1 MAVEATP
8 KAVHLRPLTP
18 LDYLERSAYIFR
30 EKIAVVDGDVRRTY
44 PQLRDRVQRLATALQ
59 DLGVRDGER
68 VAVMSPNSSAILES
82 HFGVPMAGGILCAL
96 NIRLTVGEIDYILG
110 HCGASVLIY
119 DADFDEFVRELK
131 PKARCIR
138 VAHQRP
144 NGAVVHAENAKHDD
158 YETLLAKADASK
170 LERREID
177 EDATISINYT
187 SGTTGRPKGVM
198 YTYRGAF
205 VNAQAEIFHANMGP
219 ESVYLWTLPMF
230 HCNGWIF
237 PYAVT
242 AAGATHVCLRKVDPK
257 KIFELIEAEH
267 VTHMCGAP
275 TVWIMLANDPDAKPF
290 THKIHITTAGA
301 PPSPTIIKQMEALGA
316 TMTHVYG
323 LTETYGPITVCE
335 WKSPQWDSADETER
349 ARLKSRQGVAMLTMD
364 ARDVR
369 VVDSD
374 LCDVPADGNTQG
386 EIVMRGNNVMKGYYN
401 DPDATAK
408 AFTGG
413 WFHSGDVAVMQPDG
427 YIEIVDRAK
436 DVIISGGENIST
448 IQVEKAIVAHEAVLE
463 CAVVAMPDSKW
474 GEVPKAFVTLK
485 PGADVTVEELI
496 AFCREVLP
504 GFKVPKAIEFGPL
517 PKTSTGKIQKF
528 VLRDKEWKG
537 RQKRVN

>member
-1 MAVEATP
+1 MELRVAVP
-8 KAVHLRPLTP
+8 AVHLRPLTP
-18 LDYLERSAYIFR
+18 LDYLERSAYVFR
-30 EKIAVVDGDVRRTY
+30 EKTAVVDGDVRRTY
-44 PQLRDRVQRLATALQ
+44 PQLRDRVYRLAAALQ
-59 DLGVRDGER
+59 EMGIGDGER
-68 VAVMSPNSSAILES
+68 VAVLSPNASAILES
-82 HFGVPMAGGILCAL
+82 HFAVPLAGGVLCAL
-96 NIRLTVGEIDYILG
+96 NIRLTVDEIDYILD

-119 DADFDEFVRELK
+119 DSDFDEFVRELR
-131 PKARCIR
+131 PKAHCIR
-138 VAHQRP
+138 VPDAYERLIA
-144 NGAVVHAENAKHDD
+144 GADPAR
-158 YETLLAKADASK
+158 
-170 LERREID
+170 LERHEPD
-177 EDATISINYT
+177 EDDTISINYT

-198 YTYRGAF
+198 YTYRGTF
-205 VNAQAEIFHANMGP
+205 INAQAEIFHANIRP

-257 KIFELIEAEH
+257 KIFELIEAEG

-275 TVWIMLANDPDAKPF
+275 TVWIMLANDPSARSFPRRL
-290 THKIHITTAGA
+290 HITTAGA
-301 PPSPTIIKQMEALGA
+301 PPSPTIIKQMESLGA

-335 WKSPQWDSADETER
+335 WKSPQWDGTEEAER
-349 ARLKSRQGVAMLTMD
+349 ARLKSRQGVGMLTMD

-369 VVDSD
+369 VVDGD
-374 LCDVPADGNTQG
+374 LNDVPADGVTQG

-401 DPDATAK
+401 DPEATAK
-408 AFTGG
+408 AFAGG

-448 IQVEKAIVAHEAVLE
+448 IQVEKAVVAHEAVLE
-463 CAVVAMPDSKW
+463 CAVVAMPDPKW

-485 PGADVTVEELI
+485 TGREATTVDEII
-496 AFCREVLP
+496 AHCRELLP

-528 VLRDKEWKG
+528 VLREREWKG
-537 RQKRVN
+537 REKRVN

>member
-1 MAVEATP
+1 MAIAERP

-18 LDYLERSAYIFR
+18 LDYLERSAYVFR

-44 PQLRDRVQRLATALQ
+44 PQLRDRVHRLAAALQ
-59 DLGVRDGER
+59 VIGIREGER
-68 VAVMSPNSSAILES
+68 VAVMSPNTSALLEA
-82 HFGVPMAGGILCAL
+82 HFAVPMAGGVLCAL
-96 NIRLTVGEIDYILG
+96 NIRLTVSEIDYILE

-119 DADFDEFVRELK
+119 DADFDDFVRELK
-131 PKARCIR
+131 PKMRCIR
-138 VAHQRP
+138 VPDAYE
-144 NGAVVHAENAKHDD
+144 ALIAE
-158 YETLLAKADASK
+158 ADPQS
-170 LERREID
+170 LERREVD

-205 VNAQAEIFHANMGP
+205 VNAQAEIFHANMRP

-257 KIFELIEAEH
+257 KILELIETER
-267 VTHMCGAP
+267 VTHLCGAP
-275 TVWIMLANDPDAKPF
+275 TVWIMLANDPSAKPF
-290 THKIHITTAGA
+290 KHKVHITTAGA

-335 WKSPQWDSADETER
+335 WKSPQWDSADESEC

-364 ARDVR
+364 AHDVR
-369 VVDSD
+369 VVDSE
-374 LCDVPADGNTQG
+374 LNDVPADGKTQG

-401 DPDATAK
+401 DPEATAR
-408 AFTGG
+408 AFAGG

-448 IQVEKAIVAHEAVLE
+448 IQVEKVIVAHPAVLE
-463 CAVVAMPDSKW
+463 CAVVAMPDDKW

-485 PGADVTVEELI
+485 EGQTLTAEALV
-496 AFCREVLP
+496 AFCREQLP
-504 GFKVPKAIEFGPL
+504 GFKVPKAFEFGPL
-517 PKTSTGKIQKF
+517 PKTSTGKVQKF

-537 RQKRVN
+537 HEKRVN

>member
-1 MAVEATP
+1 MAIAEKP
-8 KAVHLRPLTP
+8 KTVHLRPLTP
-18 LDYLERSAYIFR
+18 LDYLERSAYVFR

-44 PQLRDRVQRLATALQ
+44 PQLRDRVHRLAAALQ
-59 DLGVRDGER
+59 ALGIRDGER
-68 VAVMSPNSSAILES
+68 VAVLSPNTSAILEA
-82 HFGVPMAGGILCAL
+82 HFAVPLAGGVLCAL
-96 NIRLTVGEIDYILG
+96 NTRLMVSEIDYILG
-110 HCGASVLIY
+110 HCSASILIY

-131 PKARCIR
+131 PTIRCIR
-138 VAHQRP
+138 VQD
-144 NGAVVHAENAKHDD
+144 E
-158 YETLLAKADASK
+158 YETLLAQADVAK

-205 VNAQAEIFHANMGP
+205 VNAQAEIFHANMRP

-257 KIFELIEAEH
+257 KILELIEAER

-275 TVWIMLANDPDAKPF
+275 TVWIMLANDPTAKPF
-290 THKIHITTAGA
+290 AHKVHITTAGA

-316 TMTHVYG
+316 NITHVYG

-349 ARLKSRQGVAMLTMD
+349 ARLKSRQGVAMVTMD

-369 VVDSD
+369 VVDGE
-374 LCDVPADGNTQG
+374 LNDVPADGKTQG

-401 DPDATAK
+401 DPEATAR
-408 AFTGG
+408 AFAGG
-413 WFHSGDVAVMQPDG
+413 WFHSGDVAVMHADG

-448 IQVEKAIVAHEAVLE
+448 IQVEKVIVAHPAVLE

-485 PGADVTVEELI
+485 EGQTLTAEALI
-496 AFCREVLP
+496 AFCREQLP
-504 GFKVPKAIEFGPL
+504 GFKVPKAVEFGQL

-537 RQKRVN
+537 HEKRVN